1 MGGVIQGFDA
11 HLLSEGDWTGATET
25 CQLCWIDLGAVM
37 ELAELGVVAPR
48 EALPGEWQIPATA
61 LPRLRVIGR
70 LMRDLGVNVSGAAL
84 ALELLEAQREPERRI
99 RTLERLGSDLSR
111 KVGSGC
117 W

>member
-1 MGGVIQGFDA
+1 MGGVIQGLEA
-11 HLLSEGDWTGATET
+11 HLLSEGDWIGATEI
-25 CQLCWIDLGAVM
+25 CQLCWLDLGAVM

-84 ALELLEAQREPERRI
+84 VLELLEARRELERRI
-99 RTLERLGSDLSR
+99 RTLEPLASDH
-111 KVGSGC
+111 
-117 W
+117 